1 MNVDAGI
8 NIVLQSFCGLVSLL
22 MILFLRF
29 VRKKRTSLDNFYIR
43 FLVVN
48 TVLLFL
54 NVLSWYYDGKPGAG
68 VHILLV
74 AVDFLLY
81 SCHYVLLGTM
91 TDYLAL
97 FLEQQGVKCK
107 NAVRI
112 VWGIAI
118 FGITLIVLSQFNGM
132 YYTIDAQNNYV
143 RQDGVFLF
151 AMIGV
156 TGLLVDLYLF
166 LHHRKRLPKEEG
178 QTFTVLLIVSLLA
191 STIQAFVYGVFYLY
205 ITTTFV
211 AVCIYIFIQVEQTRK
226 ISEKE
231 LELEKS
237 HTAIML
243 SQIQPHFLYNSLT
256 AIKSLCSTDPLK
268 AKEAIVYFSNY
279 LRGNMDS
286 LTIDT
291 MIPFEKELSHIE
303 TYLALEKMRF
313 GEALKVNYEISCLYF
328 LLPVLSVQPLV
339 ENAVRYGIT
348 KKEDGGTLTIMT
360 NETDAAIIITV
371 SDDGRG
377 FDLQEKKD
385 QSLRSHIGIEN
396 VKNRLALQCGGTLS
410 ITSEKGIG
418 TTAIVIIPKGESLN
432 EHYSCR

>member
-8 NIVLQSFCGLVSLL
+8 NIILQSFCGLISLL

-29 VRKKRTSLDNFYIR
+29 VRKKQTKLDNLYIR
-43 FLVVN
+43 FLLVN
-48 TVLLFL
+48 TILLFL
-54 NVLSWYYDGKPGAG
+54 NVLSWYYDGKPGTT

-107 NAVRI
+107 HAVRI
-112 VWGIAI
+112 VWGIAV
-118 FGITLIVLSQFNGM
+118 FGIASVVFSQFSGM
-132 YYTIDAQNNYV
+132 YYTIDAQNIYV

-151 AMIGV
+151 AAIGIA
-156 TGLLVDLYLF
+156 GLLVDLYLF
-166 LHHRKRLPKEEG
+166 LRHRKRLPKEEG
-178 QTFTVLLIVSLLA
+178 QTFTALLIISLLT
-191 STIQAFVYGVFYLY
+191 SIVQAFVYGTFYLY

-226 ISEKE
+226 MSEKE

-237 HTAIML
+237 YTAIML

-286 LTIDT
+286 LTINT

-303 TYLALEKMRF
+303 TYLALEKLRF
-313 GEALKVNYEISCLYF
+313 GEALKVNYEIACRNF
-328 LLPVLSVQPLV
+328 RLPVLSVQPLV
-339 ENAVRYGIT
+339 ENAVRYGII

-360 NETDAAIIITV
+360 NETEAAIIITV
-371 SDDGRG
+371 SDDGKG
-377 FDLQEKKD
+377 FDLQEQKD
-385 QSLRSHIGIEN
+385 QSVRSHIGIEN

-410 ITSEKGIG
+410 IESEKGVG
-418 TTAIVIIPKGESLN
+418 TTATVIIPKGETQN